1 MSKVNKDDWKNGA
14 NTKKLIQTH
23 QGLVDAY
30 GMFWSNIVG
39 KVSWKYDEEVKN
51 KIVKMCK
58 HIVED
63 FGDDI

>member
-1 MSKVNKDDWKNGA
+1 MNNP
-14 NTKKLIQTH
+14 NTKKLIETH
-23 QGLVDAY
+23 KGLVDAY
-30 GMFWSNIVG
+30 MMFNSNIVG
-39 KVSWKYDEEVKN
+39 NWRYKYDEEVKN